1 MTESSYEVAIIGGGI
16 SGCALFFAL
25 ARYTDVR
32 SIALFEKYDS
42 IAPLNSNARANS
54 QTLHCG
60 DIETNYTLDK
70 ARRVKQIANMV
81 VRYGELMP
89 DARSALRVFPK
100 MVLGVGEREVAYLR
114 QRHAEFAAAFP
125 YMELWE
131 AARIAEVEPAVALLD
146 GGKSRPEPIIA
157 SGTTTEVC
165 AVDFGKLST
174 SFVRNAEAEHKQTDL
189 HLGTKVQ
196 NIVERDGEFLLDTSR
211 GPVRAKALVISAGP
225 HSLLYAHRMGY
236 GLQYSILPMAGSF
249 YFVPKRINGKVYTV
263 QNPKL
268 PFAALHAD
276 PDMVIPDRTRIG
288 PTALILPKMERYR
301 PGTYAEFFKVLKPD
315 MGVAR
320 VFWDLIKDPDIRN
333 YIIRNILFELPVIRR
348 RLFLKDVRKIIPS
361 LSLHELEFAKGF
373 GGLRPQVIDREN
385 ARLQLGEAS
394 INPGTGVIFN
404 LTPSPGASTCLG
416 NAYRDAQTVV
426 AHLGRTLDRDRLQR
440 ELLGGEDLHPT

>member
-1 MTESSYEVAIIGGGI
+1 MTTPTYEVAIIGGGI
-16 SGCALFFAL
+16 SGCALFFTL
-25 ARYTDVR
+25 ARYTDVA
-32 SIALFEKYDS
+32 SVALFEKYDS

-70 ARRVKQIANMV
+70 ARRVKQIAGMV
-81 VRYGELMP
+81 LRYGELAS
-89 DARSALRVFPK
+89 DARSAMGVYPK
-100 MVLGVGEREVAYLR
+100 MVLGVGEREVTYLR
-114 QRHAEFAAAFP
+114 RRHEEFSAAFP
-125 YMELWE
+125 YMQLWE
-131 AARIAEVEPAVALLD
+131 AERIAELEPAVAMVD
-146 GGKSRPEPIIA
+146 GKLRPEPIVA

-174 SFVRNAEAEHKQTDL
+174 SFVRNAEAEQKQTDL

-196 NIVERDGEFLLDTSR
+196 SITEQDGEFLLATNR
-211 GPVRAKALVISAGP
+211 GPMHARALVISAGP

-301 PGTYAEFFKVLKPD
+301 PGTYGEFFKVLKPD

-320 VFWDLIKDPDIRN
+320 VLWDLLKDRDIRN
-333 YIIRNILFELPVIRR
+333 YILRNVLFELPLVRR

-361 LSLHELEFAKGF
+361 LRLEELEFAKGF

-416 NAYRDAQTVV
+416 NAYRDALSVT
-426 AHLGRTLDRDRLQR
+426 AHLGRTLDRDRLLR
-440 ELLGGEDLHPT
+440 ELLAREDLYPA

>member
-1 MTESSYEVAIIGGGI
+1 MSIPSYEVAIIGGGI
-16 SGCALFFAL
+16 SGCALFFTL
-25 ARYTDVR
+25 ARYSDVA
-32 SIALFEKYDS
+32 SVALLEKYDS

-60 DIETNYTLDK
+60 DIETNYTLEK
-70 ARRVKQIANMV
+70 ARRVKQIAGMV
-81 VRYGELMP
+81 LRYGALMP
-89 DARSALRVFPK
+89 DAHETMRVFPK
-100 MVLGVGEREVAYLR
+100 MVLGVGEREVEYMR
-114 QRHAEFAAAFP
+114 RRHAEFADAFP

-131 AARIAEVEPAVALLD
+131 AQRIADLEPAVALID
-146 GGKSRPEPIIA
+146 GRLRREPIVA
-157 SGTTTEVC
+157 SGTTTEIC
-165 AVDFGKLST
+165 AVDYGKLST
-174 SFVRNAEAEHKQTDL
+174 SFVRNAEAEQNKTDL

-196 NIVERDGEFLLDTSR
+196 SIVERNGEFLLDTSR
-211 GPVRAKALVISAGP
+211 GQMRARSLVISAGP

-276 PDMVIPDRTRIG
+276 PDMLIPDRTRIG

-301 PGTYAEFFKVLKPD
+301 PGTYGEFFKVLKPD

-320 VFWDLIKDPDIRN
+320 VFWDLIRDRDIRN
-333 YIIRNILFELPVIRR
+333 YIVRNILFEMPLVRR

-361 LSLHELEFAKGF
+361 LTLDELEFAKGF

-416 NAYRDAQTVV
+416 NAYRDALSVTTHV
-426 AHLGRTLDRDRLQR
+426 GRTLNRDRLVR
-440 ELLGGEDLHPT
+440 ELLGNEDLYPA

>member
-1 MTESSYEVAIIGGGI
+1 MNIPQYEVAIIGGGI
-16 SGCALFFAL
+16 SGCALFFTL
-25 ARYTDVR
+25 ARYTDVA
-32 SIALFEKYDS
+32 SVALFEKYDS
-42 IAPLNSNARANS
+42 IAPLNSSARANS

-60 DIETNYTLDK
+60 DIETNYTLEK
-70 ARRVKQIANMV
+70 AIRVKQIAGMIL
-81 VRYGELMP
+81 RYGDLMP
-89 DARSALRVFPK
+89 DAREAMRVYPK
-100 MVLGVGEREVAYLR
+100 MVLGVGAREVEIMR
-114 QRHAEFAAAFP
+114 RRHDEFADAFP
-125 YMELWE
+125 YMELWD
-131 AARIAEVEPAVALLD
+131 AQRIAELEPAVALVD
-146 GGKSRPEPIIA
+146 GRRRPEPIVA

-165 AVDFGKLST
+165 AVDYGKLSS
-174 SFVRNAEAEHKQTDL
+174 SFVRNAEAEKKTTDL

-196 NIVERDGEFLLDTSR
+196 SIVERAGEFLLTTDR
-211 GPVRAKALVISAGP
+211 GPVQARALVISAGP

-276 PDMVIPDRTRIG
+276 PDLTMPDRTRIG
-288 PTALILPKMERYR
+288 PTALLLPKMERYR
-301 PGTYAEFFKVLKPD
+301 PGTYGEFLKVLKPD

-320 VFWDLIKDPDIRN
+320 VFWDLLKDRDIRN
-333 YIIRNILFELPVIRR
+333 YILRNILFEVPVVRR

-361 LSLHELEFAKGF
+361 LTLDELEFAKGY

-416 NAYRDAQTVV
+416 NAYRDALSVT
-426 AHLGRTLDRDRLQR
+426 AHTGRSLDRDRLVR
-440 ELLGGEDLHPT
+440 ELLGNEEMLPV